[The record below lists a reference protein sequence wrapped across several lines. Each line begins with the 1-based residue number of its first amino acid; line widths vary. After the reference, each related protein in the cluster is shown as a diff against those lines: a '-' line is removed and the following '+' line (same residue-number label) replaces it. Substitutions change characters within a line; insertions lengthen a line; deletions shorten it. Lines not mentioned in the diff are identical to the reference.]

1 MRLTLRDSL
10 AFTQV
15 TVAYRGREVEIPDV
29 VVDTGSA
36 ATVLSADCVARAGII
51 PEPDDILYTVRGI
64 GGTEVVFS
72 RQVDRLRVGAYS
84 AEQFQIE
91 VGGLDYGFEMNG
103 ILGMDF
109 LLHATAVINL
119 GTLEIEFSDR
129 EGGL

>member
-1 MRLTLRDSL
+1 M
-10 AFTQV
+10 
-15 TVAYRGREVEIPDV
+15 
-29 VVDTGSA
+29 
-36 ATVLSADCVARAGII
+36 
-51 PEPDDILYTVRGI
+51 RGI

-119 GTLEIEFSDR
+119 GTLNRRATLVPDLALVGIA
-129 EGGL
+129 LIA